1 MKTFPCREFQI
12 YRRFQG
18 DDGVNGEQMTEKPL
32 DAGLWC
38 ALQTMY
44 RMSLNPDNYMKD
56 SYLKLMAVPTTDTAL
71 VLSGAILLE
80 PEYEPSRDYFL
91 QYTSAETKKTH
102 DVCTLDAGLWCAI
115 NTMCRYHTNRKL
127 VDDGAAGHF
136 ALVFYHKKHLLTK
149 AMLYSE

>member
-44 RMSLNPDNYMKD
+44 RMSLNPDNYLKD
-56 SYLKLMAVPTTDTAL
+56 SYLKLMAAPTTATAL

-80 PEYEPSRDYFL
+80 PEYEPSRVYFL
-91 QYTSAETKKTH
+91 QYTSAATKKTL
-102 DVCTLDAGLWCAI
+102 DICTLDSGLWCAI
-115 NTMCRYHTNRKL
+115 RIE
-127 VDDGAAGHF
+127 
-136 ALVFYHKKHLLTK
+136 
-149 AMLYSE
+149 S